1 MIIIPTLG
9 LAVGL
14 AIKLEKKLILTKNS
28 PSEASSPSKPTEPN
42 YESEELSEEDY
53 ETCSIWVRPI
63 PIYIPRYSN
72 GLQWNPAC
80 SIVRIQVLMMKMMK
94 LLDRLQ

>member
-28 PSEASSPSKPTEPN
+28 PSEASSPSKSTEPN

-53 ETCSIWVRPI
+53 ETCSI

-72 GLQWNPAC
+72 GLQWNPFC